1 MIWHL
6 VSRQKQLHFWSKG
19 WRERRGRGGGGRGG
33 GGRGEGGRGGEGR
46 GGGGR
51 GEQLLSLQVPEKNL
65 VKHSARCN
73 HKSLLHT
80 ATKETSR
87 VSAVQS
93 QGDLNKDAESY
104 IWPLNQRNRKKIA
117 SYRT

>member
-19 WRERRGRGGGGRGG
+19 WRGRRGRGGGGRGG
-33 GGRGEGGRGGEGR
+33 GGRGE
-46 GGGGR
+46 
-51 GEQLLSLQVPEKNL
+51 QPLSLQVPEKNL

-93 QGDLNKDAESY
+93 QGDLNKDVESY

-117 SYRT
+117 SYWT